1 MNQVGLE
8 IHVDAPSGREIR
20 PSRIGRGVFSSRVHS
35 RSASWSFT
43 GSQAP
48 RGPSDLGSSLAAIN
62 PLTSVIRELV
72 PSYGQNA
79 ESTGSIGTGS
89 RNSSQGSLHRGP
101 SYDEELSNSPRTQ
114 ESGVVTDAPPIEAE
128 EQNIGTEIGDGVR
141 WLEQNAIFFVLL
153 LVKFAWFHRSGLMVI
168 LGMFGTYLH
177 CNQTIKHQVSLK
189 NQREK
194 RILFVTVLFLIGNI
208 YFVYYVFQDQA
219 LHNCL
224 IFQLPHFSIDLW
236 NLIWCICVTDY
247 IIRFSTMAVKACV
260 AASCLC
266 MLQSRK
272 KGKYYMLLEYISQF
286 YRSLVPAPLW
296 FRYLAYSQSSG
307 TVFAIFITAL
317 YLMVKGALTLGRAR
331 ELYRA
336 FINFIQDPSYGTSPT
351 REELVESRNTCPI
364 CQEDFENPLMLRC
377 KHIFCDNCLLQWFDR
392 QSTCPLCRA
401 SVASDPKWRDG
412 ATAAWPQIF

>member
-153 LVKFAWFHRSGLMVI
+153 LVKFAWFHRSGV
-168 LGMFGTYLH
+168 
-177 CNQTIKHQVSLK
+177 
-189 NQREK
+189 
-194 RILFVTVLFLIGNI
+194 
-208 YFVYYVFQDQA
+208 
-219 LHNCL
+219 
-224 IFQLPHFSIDLW
+224 
-236 NLIWCICVTDY
+236 
-247 IIRFSTMAVKACV
+247 
-260 AASCLC
+260 CLC
-266 MLQSRK
+266 MCSTMFTLASHDSMLQYKQEASQLTWDSLHVGLTRLTHVALMQCAVNFKLLSYLDSSDFCVCVRSNFPSSAMSKMFDDIIGRMRILELRK
-272 KGKYYMLLEYISQF
+272 QK
-286 YRSLVPAPLW
+286 
-296 FRYLAYSQSSG
+296 
-307 TVFAIFITAL
+307 
-317 YLMVKGALTLGRAR
+317 
-331 ELYRA
+331 
-336 FINFIQDPSYGTSPT
+336 
-351 REELVESRNTCPI
+351 
-364 CQEDFENPLMLRC
+364 
-377 KHIFCDNCLLQWFDR
+377 
-392 QSTCPLCRA
+392 CRRG
-401 SVASDPKWRDG
+401 SDVG
-412 ATAAWPQIF
+412 S